1 MKREEIVRSDFPTA
15 RKGYDPAAVD
25 AHLREVADEIEKVA
39 GQAEPSR
46 GSQSLAETA
55 AESVRSIV
63 EAAEAKAREIEAEA
77 RSEAD
82 RILSDAKAQAREQV
96 DRAQS
101 SAAKLIGQAEELRE
115 RIGTMAQDMIGRD
128 EPAGETPGPEIVPEP
143 TPEPVPEPTPDP
155 VPEPTPPEPE
165 VDPSPVTVP
174 EPEPPSIPER
184 SPDPPAPAAANGR
197 SDEGA
202 ARLVAMKMALD
213 GSSREDVATH
223 LESNYELSNPD
234 ALLESVFARVAK

>member
-1 MKREEIVRSDFPTA
+1 MKREQIVRSDFPTA
-15 RKGYDPAAVD
+15 RKGYDQAAVD
-25 AHLREVADEIEKVA
+25 AHLRAVADAVEQA
-39 GQAEPSR
+39 G
-46 GSQSLAETA
+46 GSESLAGVA

-82 RILSDAKAQAREQV
+82 RILADAKAQAREQV
-96 DRAQS
+96 DRAQGS
-101 SAAKLIGQAEELRE
+101 VAKLIGQADELRE
-115 RIGTMAQDMIGRD
+115 RIGAMAQDVVGRD

-155 VPEPTPPEPE
+155 APEPTPPEPE

-174 EPEPPSIPER
+174 EPEPPSIPEP
-184 SPDPPAPAAANGR
+184 SPDPPAPAAANGG

-213 GSSREDVATH
+213 GSSREEVAAR
-223 LESNYELSNPD
+223 LAAQYDLADGD
-234 ALLESVFARVAK
+234 ALLDSVFERVGS